1 MKTIYKQE
9 LIIEDG
15 DNQIVLDAE
24 AMDDLYQELRTILGK
39 HDDY

>member
-15 DNQIVLDAE
+15 DNQIILDIDE
-24 AMDDLYQELRTILGK
+24 MKTLYQELRVLLGT
-39 HDDY
+39 YNEY